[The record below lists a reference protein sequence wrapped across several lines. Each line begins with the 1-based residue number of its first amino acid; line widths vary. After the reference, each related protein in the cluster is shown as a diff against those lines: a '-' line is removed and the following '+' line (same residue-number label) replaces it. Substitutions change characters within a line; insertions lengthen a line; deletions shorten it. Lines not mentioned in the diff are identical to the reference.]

1 MNEIAAGA
9 LSDRFK
15 LAFKLSLAMV
25 MAYGFALWCNWDKPM
40 WAVFA
45 VALISMSTL
54 GESLAKG
61 GQRLRGTLLAVP
73 VSLTL
78 IALFPQDRWLFML
91 SLAAWLAF
99 CAYRMSAG
107 RNAYLWF
114 CAGFVTAIIASSG
127 GPDPVNAFSLAV
139 IRTLETT
146 LGIVCYALVFS
157 LLWPVQAAAEEPA
170 KKSSAATGQ
179 VFPDIDRLQQALRV
193 FITYCTGFLLVIYVP
208 GFPGGYGFLGMLA
221 PFTIL
226 LANQPDLPPQML
238 LKPVVLSILLAVP
251 VYMGVMPLLEGFTQ
265 LALVIFAA
273 TFLISF
279 FLHQPQQQLGRT
291 FGLAFFAVVTGISNE
306 QTYSFLA
313 VANTALMFALVLLL
327 LTLTASLPVSTQP
340 EKAFLRLVQRFMR
353 SASFLAQDPGTG
365 SNPLGRYMRAY
376 HRYEIQTLPAKLN
389 TWLGRIP
396 EGIAAPLAAE
406 IDVLMQHIAA
416 TSEKLLQDSD
426 QPVQASL
433 DKLEASYATMNLSI
447 FRQARF

>member
-1 MNEIAAGA
+1 MNEIAADA

-15 LAFKLSLAMV
+15 FSFKLSLAMI
-25 MAYGFALWCNWDKPM
+25 MAYGFALWFNWDKPM

-61 GQRLRGTLLAVP
+61 GLRLQGTLLAVP
-73 VSLTL
+73 VSLGL
-78 IALFPQDRWLFML
+78 IALFPQDRWLFMF
-91 SLAAWLAF
+91 SLASWLAF

-107 RNAYLWF
+107 RSAYLWF
-114 CAGFVTAIIASSG
+114 CAGFVTAIITSNG

-157 LLWPVQAAAEEPA
+157 LLWPVHADDIEPA
-170 KKSSAATGQ
+170 KPSAAVTQ
-179 VFPDIDRLQQALRV
+179 LVFPDTDRLQQAMRV
-193 FITYCTGFLLVIYVP
+193 FLIYCAGFLLVVYVP
-208 GFPGGYGFLGMLA
+208 GFPGGFGFLGMLA
-221 PFTIL
+221 PFAIL
-226 LANQPDLPPQML
+226 LANQPHMPARML

-251 VYMGVMPLLEGFTQ
+251 IYMGVMPLLEGFIQ

-313 VANTALMFALVLLL
+313 VANTALMFTLVVLL

-340 EKAFLRLVQRFMR
+340 EKTFLRLVRRFLR
-353 SASFLAQDPGTG
+353 SATFLAQSSGPAG
-365 SNPLGRYMRAY
+365 NPLARYIGAW
-376 HRYEIQTLPAKLN
+376 HRYEIQSIPGKLN
-389 TWLGRIP
+389 MWLERIP
-396 EGIAAPLAAE
+396 AQIAAPLSAE
-406 IDVLMQHIAA
+406 IEVLMEHIAA
-416 TSEKLLQDSD
+416 TSEKLLQDTD
-426 QPVQASL
+426 QTAQTSL
-433 DKLEASYATMNLSI
+433 DKLRSGYATMDLSI
-447 FRQARF
+447 LRQARF